1 MPNLGGL
8 SILMPDSAFSKVQK
22 YLEETLSELKGT
34 KDPKLRR
41 VLLQDMK
48 LLVDEADRILKSAK

>member
-1 MPNLGGL
+1 
-8 SILMPDSAFSKVQK
+8 MPDSAFSKVQK